1 MGLFSAIGSVLSS
14 NAGVAGIQAGA
25 NFAQA
30 MWQNTQNKKAA
41 TRAYNRE
48 VALWNMNNEYNTPAM
63 QVQRLKD
70 AGLNPALVYG
80 TGASVATGNSKG
92 AAHAPQAAPAANPRF
107 DLLSAL
113 QFGQDMKLKSAQ
125 TQQVEANSA
134 NMRAQTDVIKAQKD
148 KLQVANDIATYN
160 LEWAK
165 KHGYP
170 VGTQPSLFSRYA
182 NDIIDFLNPNNWIR
196 RYNIDIGPGI
206 WRDREHM
213 PPDIRRGYDL
223 RVQKDY

>member
-1 MGLFSAIGSVLSS
+1 MLGALLGSAGG
-14 NAGVAGIQAGA
+14 AAAIQGA
-25 NFAQA
+25 MNFGQA

-41 TRAYNRE
+41 TKAYNRE
-48 VALWNMNNEYNTPAM
+48 VALWQMNNEYNTPAA

-92 AAHAPQAAPAANPRF
+92 AAHAPQAAPASNPRF

-113 QFGQDMKLKSAQ
+113 QFGQDMKLKTAQ
-125 TQQVEANSA
+125 TQQIEANSA

-170 VGTQPSLFSRYA
+170 VGTQPSQLSRYY
-182 NDIIDFLNPNNWIR
+182 NDIIDFLNPSNWIR
-196 RYNIDIGPGI
+196 RYNIDIGAGI

-213 PPDIRRGYDL
+213 SPDIRRGYDL
-223 RVQKDY
+223 RVQKDP